1 MKNITSAARLA
12 IVVLL
17 LAAIPV
23 FHTACAG
30 NAATKPELKTATD
43 TLRTEMKAEFDKIN
57 QRLDALEA
65 KVNQMESDGGIIR
78 QELTALRQ
86 ELEALKGAS
95 PTTVKPPVPGGG
107 EGGHPA
113 PGTGSGN

>member
-1 MKNITSAARLA
+1 MKNITLAARLA
-12 IVVLL
+12 IVVLV

-23 FHTACAG
+23 FYTACAG

-43 TLRTEMKAEFDKIN
+43 TLRTEMKAELDKIN

-65 KVNQMESDGGIIR
+65 KVSQMESDGGIIK

-86 ELEALKGAS
+86 ELMALKGGT
-95 PTTVKPPVPGGG
+95 PIMVKPPTPSGG
-107 EGGHPA
+107 EGMA
-113 PGTGSGN
+113 D